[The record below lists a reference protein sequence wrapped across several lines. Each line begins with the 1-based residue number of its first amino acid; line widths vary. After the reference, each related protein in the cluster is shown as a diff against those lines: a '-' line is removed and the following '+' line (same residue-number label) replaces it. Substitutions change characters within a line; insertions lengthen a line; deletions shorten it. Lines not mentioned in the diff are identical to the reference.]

1 MKVRLCYNPLADR
14 HLFGCRLAGLI
25 MHDKSVIIILIAWLF
40 LGGSEKVGLWMG
52 KEGHLKVLVI
62 G

>member
-1 MKVRLCYNPLADR
+1 
-14 HLFGCRLAGLI
+14 
-25 MHDKSVIIILIAWLF
+25 MHDKSKYYYNFNCMVISGRI
-40 LGGSEKVGLWMG
+40 EKVGLWWG